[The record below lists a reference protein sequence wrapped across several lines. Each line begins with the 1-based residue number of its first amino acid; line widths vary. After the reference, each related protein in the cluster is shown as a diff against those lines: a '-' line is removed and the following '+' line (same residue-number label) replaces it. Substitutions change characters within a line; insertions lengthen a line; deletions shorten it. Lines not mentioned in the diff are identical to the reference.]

1 MRQIGSISDPH
12 AGFVRQC
19 DAPRRQDALNA
30 LHWKVADNQ
39 SPRRAYF
46 ESFRRSLALVAKEV
60 AASEHANAVVD
71 ENGELYTVR
80 YEAVNSMCFMRSSSN
95 PLQNWKQSLRSS
107 GRWNP
112 PANTA
117 FRKTRAVDTKLS
129 ANKAERDVV
138 KAATQT
144 NLHDPEQCHPRLPSF
159 RARQVLAI
167 SRACLSPQRFLVM
180 MS

>member
-19 DAPRRQDALNA
+19 DAPRGQDALNA

-39 SPRRAYF
+39 SPRREYF
-46 ESFRRSLALVAKEV
+46 ESFRRSLALVAEEV

-95 PLQNWKQSLRSS
+95 PLQKLEAVIAKQRKMESTREYSVS
-107 GRWNP
+107 KNP
-112 PANTA
+112 GGGYEA
-117 FRKTRAVDTKLS
+117 FR
-129 ANKAERDVV
+129 E
-138 KAATQT
+138 
-144 NLHDPEQCHPRLPSF
+144 
-159 RARQVLAI
+159 
-167 SRACLSPQRFLVM
+167 
-180 MS
+180 